1 MAKEMKQ
8 ISGTEKKKIRAS
20 IRTRIAI
27 AFGFADVMFIIL
39 MIFSYQTATKIIN
52 AENPQKYVEHYNI
65 FCACMF
71 VFLVVSMTILS
82 ILVLRSFR
90 NGINKLKSATND
102 MAVGRTEMIKKDAN
116 NEFGD
121 LIDEY
126 NLLIEE
132 TREQLELAEA
142 VAGGNLT
149 VALPIR
155 SEDDRLNKAMNKMVR
170 DVDSSL
176 RGIREAAVQVNTSA
190 GEVASA
196 SEALAQGSTEQ
207 ASAIE
212 EITASIDDVAEKTK
226 QNAQEANEAAAHVD
240 SAIENVQ
247 KGNVQMS
254 HMIEAME
261 DINTASESISK
272 IIKVIDDIAFQTNI
286 LALNAAVEAARAGDA
301 GKGFAVVAEEVRNLA
316 AKSAQAAAETAE
328 LIEDS
333 MRKVETGSGIA
344 SDTAKALEEITAAVE
359 SSAQIINNIKESSNY
374 QATAIAQIDQAI
386 EQVSQ
391 VVQTNSATSQQCA
404 AASLEL
410 SNQAG
415 RMKSLVAVY
424 KLSETETES
433 GFNDYEV
440 RTESPS
446 RYEAPDVDNEQIISL
461 GEDFGKY

>member
-1 MAKEMKQ
+1 MAKNMKQ
-8 ISGTEKKKIRAS
+8 TSGTEKKKIRVTL
-20 IRTRIAI
+20 RGRIGL
-27 AFGFADVMFIIL
+27 AFGFADIMFIIL
-39 MIFSYQTATKIIN
+39 MTFSYQTATKIIH
-52 AENPQKYVEHYNI
+52 AESPEKYVGHYQI
-65 FCACMF
+65 FCVCMF
-71 VFLVVSMTILS
+71 IFLMTIMTIMTIS
-82 ILVLRSFR
+82 VLRAFR
-90 NGINKLKSATND
+90 IGIDKLKDTTND
-102 MAVGRTEMIKKDAN
+102 MAVGRTELIKKDAN

-132 TREQLELAEA
+132 TREQIDLAEA

-149 VALPIR
+149 VELPVR
-155 SEDDRLNKAMNKMVR
+155 SEDDRLNKAMNKMVQ

-176 RGIREAAVQVNTSA
+176 RGIRDAAVQVNTSA

-226 QNAQEANEAAAHVD
+226 QNAQEANEAAAHVE

-415 RMKSLVAVY
+415 RMKSLVAFY